1 MTLLLFILFIVGILL
16 DVLAYLI
23 KERTWS
29 WIPLFMFGSLLIALP
44 LLTLIYF
51 LTLPSTN

>member
-23 KERTWS
+23 KERTWF
-29 WIPLFMFGSLLIALP
+29 WIPLFVLGSLLVALP
-44 LLTLIYF
+44 LLILIYF
-51 LTLPSTN
+51 LTLPSMN